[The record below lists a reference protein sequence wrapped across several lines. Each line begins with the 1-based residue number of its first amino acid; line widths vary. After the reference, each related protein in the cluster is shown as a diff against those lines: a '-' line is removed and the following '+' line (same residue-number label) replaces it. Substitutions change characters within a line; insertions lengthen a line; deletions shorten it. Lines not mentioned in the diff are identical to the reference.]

1 MKKINWLLILQGWTM
16 LWVVIGHAPLR
27 IEGIVP
33 EFAALLYDIA
43 YSFHMPLFILIS
55 GYLFYTTRLSAS
67 STKWSYKAIMMDKLK
82 RLAIPFIVFTIIAMG
97 MKSLLPGE
105 MNRAAS
111 FTFQEFFLAIL
122 YPREGPLLEMWFIAV
137 ILWMFALT
145 PYWRVCLKSRWL
157 TIATLTILLALHIW
171 VDYLPLDTFLCL
183 KDCAYYGIY
192 FFIGLLASKYGFD
205 DKYKPMKYLI
215 IAVGATLYLCLWNTD
230 ILFGLAMSGI
240 AISVGLAFI
249 LDSIYPKAFS
259 TFRDYT
265 YQIFLIGIFAQIAVK
280 IIYKYILS
288 MGLGASHP
296 TLVYIVFYLTCIALG
311 LYIPVVISKVAK
323 YINWSPILLCLGLKK
338 DSNLAQ

>member
-1 MKKINWLLILQGWTM
+1 M

-55 GYLFYTTRLSAS
+55 GYLFYSTRLAVD
-67 STKWSYKAIMMDKLK
+67 STKWSYKAIMIDKLK

-105 MNRAAS
+105 VNRAAS

-145 PYWRVCLKSRWL
+145 PYWRICLKSRIL
-157 TIATLTILLALHIW
+157 SIATFITLLALHIW
-171 VDYLPLDTFLCL
+171 IDYLPLGTLLCL
-183 KDCAYYGIY
+183 RDCAYYGIY
-192 FFIGLLASKYGFD
+192 FFIGLLANKYGFD

-215 IAVGATLYLCLWNTD
+215 IAVGAILYLCLWNTD
-230 ILFGLAMSGI
+230 IQFGLALGGI
-240 AISVGLAFI
+240 AISVGLSFI
-249 LDSIYPKAFS
+249 LDKIYPKAFS
-259 TFRDYT
+259 TFRNYT

-280 IIYKYILS
+280 IIYKHTLAMDI
-288 MGLGASHP
+288 GASHP
-296 TLVYIVFYLTCIALG
+296 ILIYIVSYLACIALG
-311 LYIPVVISKVAK
+311 LYIPVAISKVAEC
-323 YINWSPILLCLGLKK
+323 INWGPILLCLGLKR
-338 DSNLAQ
+338 DSNLTQ

>member
-67 STKWSYKAIMMDKLK
+67 STKWSYKAIM
-82 RLAIPFIVFTIIAMG
+82 MG

-230 ILFGLAMSGI
+230 IQFGLAMSGI

-311 LYIPVVISKVAK
+311 LYIPVAISKVAK

-338 DSNLAQ
+338 DSNLTR